1 MGRRESDEGATHR
14 VNDAP
19 GLPPVGLPTLSGHW
33 ASCPA
38 PLAMPPVHH
47 DVDPFDS
54 SHRTRE
60 VLVQTLIA
68 ALDHDQQPE
77 TG

>member
-1 MGRRESDEGATHR
+1 M
-14 VNDAP
+14 NDAP
-19 GLPPVGLPTLSGHW
+19 RLPPVGLPTLSGHW
-33 ASCPA
+33 TSFPA

-54 SHRTRE
+54 SHRPGD

-68 ALDHDQQPE
+68 ALGHDQEPE
-77 TG
+77 TGRWSRARRPQ